1 MSTLGQDIMC
11 VAVEGGIGYFACIT
25 DAKRT
30 PDLDWVEVTIE
41 DAEDPSD
48 PSFEPMTV
56 KASQMEHAANA
67 MIHPDYN
74 LNGEMK
80 QRIREMLRDRDAGII
95 DSYDAQ
101 AVFQQAAFGEQV
113 FG

>member
-11 VAVEGGIGYFACIT
+11 TAVEGGIGYFAVIT

-41 DAEDPSD
+41 DAEGDD
-48 PSFEPMTV
+48 AFEPMTV
-56 KASQMEHAANA
+56 KATQLEAAAKA
-67 MIHPDYN
+67 MTADDYN
-74 LNGEMK
+74 LNSEMK
-80 QRIREMLRDRDAGII
+80 QRIREMLRERDAGIV

-101 AVFQQAAFGEQV
+101 AIFQQAAFGEQV

>member
-1 MSTLGQDIMC
+1 MSTFGEDIMC
-11 VAVEGGIGYFACIT
+11 TAVEGGIGYFAVIT

-41 DAEDPSD
+41 DAEGDD
-48 PSFEPMTV
+48 AFEPMTV
-56 KASQMEHAANA
+56 KATAMEKAA
-67 MIHPDYN
+67 
-74 LNGEMK
+74 
-80 QRIREMLRDRDAGII
+80 REMIADDCIRQALKERDAGYI